1 MGLGGISILQLV
13 IVLVLV
19 VVLFGS
25 KRLRGVGA
33 DLGGAVKGFQKA
45 ISGQPKQDH
54 SESL

>member
-19 VVLFGS
+19 IVLFGS

-33 DLGGAVKGFQKA
+33 DLGGAVKGFQRA
-45 ISGQPKQDH
+45 INEEPKQEH
-54 SESL
+54 SKDL